1 MDIFHFIAFNSFHVF
16 KHCTELVTTTKK
28 KFISIF
34 TTEPEKVGRSEK
46 GKTFFPYR
54 VEGNLITVDINL

>member
-1 MDIFHFIAFNSFHVF
+1 MYLNTALSS
-16 KHCTELVTTTKK
+16 LQQQKK
-28 KFISIF
+28 IISIF